1 MIPWHLNLVFT
12 LVVHVQWFM
21 LPLHMNPVSMLPLH
35 LQTLLEH
42 LPTVTSV
49 AINTCVVPQGPPL
62 LALNINYCS
71 YTYSINSF
79 MHLSLPLTDLVCT

>member
-12 LVVHVQWFM
+12 LAVHVQWFM

-49 AINTCVVPQGPPL
+49 AINTCVVPEGPPL
-62 LALNINYCS
+62 LAHI
-71 YTYSINSF
+71 
-79 MHLSLPLTDLVCT
+79 H

>member
-21 LPLHMNPVSMLPLH
+21 LPLHMIMNPVSMLPLH

-49 AINTCVVPQGPPL
+49 AINTCVVPEGPPL
-62 LALNINYCS
+62 LAHI
-71 YTYSINSF
+71 
-79 MHLSLPLTDLVCT
+79 H